1 MAASEESKL
10 AAVSNV
16 DIDDS
21 GRFKYVLVNCYL
33 GEKSKF
39 VVRVAIAL
47 WITITDNLIP
57 MCNT

>member
-10 AAVSNV
+10 AAVLNV

-39 VVRVAIAL
+39 VVRGYSWAEYHGA
-47 WITITDNLIP
+47 
-57 MCNT
+57 